1 VAIVFLSTVPQRPG
15 NLPGQNRELSA
26 EEVAANWPDA
36 TVAEQ
41 EYSTTEVF

>member
-1 VAIVFLSTVPQRPG
+1 MVLRPPQWLG
-15 NLPGQNRELSA
+15 DLPGQNRELSA
-26 EEVAANWPDA
+26 EEVAAKWPDA